1 MMIQCHG
8 RQNFRYDHE
17 SEAEI
22 NEWELELEY
31 SDSSYKDAW
40 GRKHTK

>member
-8 RQNFRYDHE
+8 KQNFRYDHE

-22 NEWELELEY
+22 NEWELEI
-31 SDSSYKDAW
+31 
-40 GRKHTK
+40 RI